1 MITQVR
7 INHYLA
13 RKDTLVLGQVHF
25 YLSFF
30 ACMIVGFN
38 TMEDRVFMQQTHRVL
53 ENDVIYSHDDVFE
66 GAEMVVLSKLV
77 TGYKVFFYCL
87 IAYKLK

>member
-1 MITQVR
+1 
-7 INHYLA
+7 
-13 RKDTLVLGQVHF
+13 
-25 YLSFF
+25 
-30 ACMIVGFN
+30 
-38 TMEDRVFMQQTHRVL
+38 MEDRVFMQQTHRVL